1 MFLKPKRAP
10 SILDFASLGDAV
22 DSALAAPR
30 WKRTKPGPRP
40 SPWRDAMIAAIVE
53 LETQRRGGISGR
65 KACEMLCDDP
75 TYHDLLISLLPH
87 RPTLKQEGEN
97 GLKGFD
103 AMLRTRVGIGHKGEL
118 VQLAKREHGD
128 AWPAALIE
136 QLLA

>member
-22 DSALAAPR
+22 DSALSSGQ

-40 SPWRDAMIAAIVE
+40 SPWRDAMIAALVE
-53 LETQRRGGISGR
+53 LEKHRRGIRGR
-65 KACEMLCDDP
+65 EACKQLSEDP
-75 TYHDLLISLLPH
+75 RYRDLLECLLPD
-87 RPTLKQEGEN
+87 RPRNRISDGTLRYR
-97 GLKGFD
+97 
-103 AMLRTRVGIGHKGEL
+103 AGIGQKGEW

>member
-10 SILDFASLGDAV
+10 SILDFASLANAV

-30 WKRTKPGPRP
+30 WRRTKPGPRP

-53 LETQRRGGISGR
+53 QEKQLRGGISEI
-65 KACEMLCDDP
+65 KVCEMLCDEP
-75 TYHDLLISLLPH
+75 GYHDLLISLLPPKK
-87 RPTLKQEGEN
+87 RPTGV
-97 GLKGFD
+97 KGSD
-103 AMLRTRVGIGHKGEL
+103 AMLRTRAGIGRKGEL
-118 VQLAKREHGD
+118 VQLAMHEHGD